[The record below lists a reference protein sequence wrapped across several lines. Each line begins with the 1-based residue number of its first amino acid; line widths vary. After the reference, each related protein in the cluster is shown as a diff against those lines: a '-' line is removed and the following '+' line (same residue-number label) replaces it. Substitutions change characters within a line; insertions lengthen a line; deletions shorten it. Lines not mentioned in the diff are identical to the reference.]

1 MKKFLSIAMVAVML
15 VALCSTVFAADGAT
29 MTVGTVDGYR
39 GEKVVVPVVVSNN
52 PGIAAATVTIT
63 YDTNNLKL
71 NKVETGADFP
81 GLLERSA
88 KIVWVTSATDDDGN
102 KIDVTANSA
111 IFNLTFTVLDTAADG
126 NYPIELTIAE
136 RGGVTNLAEQNV
148 TFTAVNGAIKVAE
161 KPATTTPAPAT
172 TTAAPAPATTAAA
185 ATTTAGNSGQKD
197 SPKTADAGVA
207 VAAVALAAAACF
219 VATKKRK

>member
-15 VALCSTVFAADGAT
+15 VALCSTVFAADGPT

-136 RGGVTNLAEQNV
+136 RGGATNLAEQNV

-161 KPATTTPAPAT
+161 KPAITTP
-172 TTAAPAPATTAAA
+172 APAPATTAAA
-185 ATTTAGNSGQKD
+185 ATTTAGNSGKKD

>member
-102 KIDVTANSA
+102 KIDVTANSV

-136 RGGVTNLAEQNV
+136 RGGATNLAEQNV

-185 ATTTAGNSGQKD
+185 ATTTAGNSGKKD

>member
-136 RGGVTNLAEQNV
+136 RGGATNLAEQNV

-161 KPATTTPAPAT
+161 KPATTTPAPET
-172 TTAAPAPATTAAA
+172 TTAA
-185 ATTTAGNSGQKD
+185 ATTTAGNSGNND

>member
-136 RGGVTNLAEQNV
+136 RGGATNLAEQNV

-172 TTAAPAPATTAAA
+172 TTSAPAPATTAAA
-185 ATTTAGNSGQKD
+185 ATTTAGNSGKKD